1 MVMGFEERRAQL
13 TAAGRAW
20 LLLLLDTAL
29 LALQLVWAV
38 AVELYHAVVPHRERE
53 LRGEVAVVTGAGRGI
68 GRELALQLAAAGV
81 RVACWDCDKA
91 GADHTAELVE
101 RAGGQALP
109 LVVDVS
115 EREAVRRAACS
126 TRQQLGEVFLLFNNA
141 GIMPCKATVSKI
153 NSSEAPQVS
162 LMLPITEPP
171 LF

>member
-1 MVMGFEERRAQL
+1 MGFEERRAQL
-13 TAAGRAW
+13 TAVGRAW
-20 LLLLLDTAL
+20 LLFLLDTAL

-38 AVELYHAVVPHRERE
+38 AVQLYHAVVPHRERE
-53 LRGEVAVVTGAGRGI
+53 LAGEVAVVTGAGRGI

-91 GADHTAELVE
+91 GADRTAELVE

-115 EREAVRRAACS
+115 EREAVRRAASS
-126 TRQQLGEVFLLFNNA
+126 TRQQLGEVSLLFNNA

-153 NSSEAPQVS
+153 NSSEAPQIS
-162 LMLPITEPP
+162 RALPKNEPR